1 MSTHADDQRIV
12 QALAQRYQLSEAAV
26 QTLFAAVRQGNGTAA
41 QFNHPELGGM
51 GQWMASGAVMI
62 GDFSN
67 QRLKT
72 TVGQV
77 CDEIGSYLRSQPA
90 SAAALKPGWAAM
102 TPAAWWPAEL
112 GQPWESGSQNDM
124 HYAYFPQPRRLL
136 VRVGPRVTVYDT
148 GDYQI
153 HSAAQQQSVQQTL
166 TFHTQR
172 GEIRPEQLPVVQ
184 TYDL

>member
-1 MSTHADDQRIV
+1 MSTYADDQRIV

-26 QTLFAAVRQGNGTAA
+26 GTLLAAIRQGNGTAA

-51 GQWMASGAVMI
+51 GQWMATGAVMI

-72 TVGQV
+72 TVGQL
-77 CDEIGSYLRSQPA
+77 CDEIAGYLRSQPA
-90 SAAALKPGWAAM
+90 SAALKPGWAAT

-112 GQPWESGSQNDM
+112 GAPWESGSQNDM

-136 VRVGPRVTVYDT
+136 VRVGKRVTVYDT
-148 GDYQI
+148 ADYQI
-153 HSAAQQQSVQQTL
+153 HTAAQQQSVKQTL
-166 TFHTQR
+166 TFHTQQ
-172 GEIRPEQLPVVQ
+172 GEITPEQLAVLES
-184 TYDL
+184 YEL